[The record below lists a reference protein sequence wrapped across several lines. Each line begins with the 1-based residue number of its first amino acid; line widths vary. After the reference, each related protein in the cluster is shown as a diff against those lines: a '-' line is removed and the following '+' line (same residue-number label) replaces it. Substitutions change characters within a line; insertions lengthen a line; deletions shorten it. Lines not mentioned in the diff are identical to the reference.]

1 VVAVKR
7 AITRLRRPR
16 EQPTKAGGLR
26 LSAAVA
32 MVRTLQSSSPASTRP
47 VSGRVGTAG
56 VRGYQ
61 DAYLPSFMVRQKL
74 KEVAERAQYES
85 QRFDRIPIAHVCWP
99 PHFKQQLFDG
109 LVSQLPCADV
119 IADEIRA
126 RSNTKPA

>member
-61 DAYLPSFMVRQKL
+61 DAYLPSFMGRQKL

-99 PHFKQQLFDG
+99 QLFDG